1 MELISDP
8 AKWSGALP
16 VVLAAPADGRPARRT
31 LLRALAARALGRPAE
46 AVEILH
52 AEGRAPVLVQPAE
65 SGLHLSSASRGS
77 LAVAAL
83 ARTPIGVD
91 VERVEPGTEP
101 PWNVLHPDERRW
113 LEALAAGERDDE
125 FARLWAGKEAYLKAL
140 GIGLVR
146 EPSSFAV
153 LPCRDDP
160 GCTVRD
166 PERAGF
172 VHVATAWVT
181 QAGHRYAV
189 AAAQVTA
196 DPSRDTTYPGQM
208 PG

>member
-91 VERVEPGTEP
+91 VERVEPGSEP
-101 PWNVLHPDERRW
+101 PWNVLHSDERRW
-113 LEALAAGERDDE
+113 LAALAGGERE
-125 FARLWAGKEAYLKAL
+125 QGFAQLWAGKEAYLKAL

-153 LPCRDDP
+153 LPCRD
-160 GCTVRD
+160 GAGWSVRD
-166 PERAGF
+166 PERDGF
-172 VHVATAWVT
+172 VQVATTWVA
-181 QAGHRYAV
+181 QAGQRYAV

-196 DPSRDTTYPGQM
+196 GRPRDGIQARQVL
-208 PG
+208 G